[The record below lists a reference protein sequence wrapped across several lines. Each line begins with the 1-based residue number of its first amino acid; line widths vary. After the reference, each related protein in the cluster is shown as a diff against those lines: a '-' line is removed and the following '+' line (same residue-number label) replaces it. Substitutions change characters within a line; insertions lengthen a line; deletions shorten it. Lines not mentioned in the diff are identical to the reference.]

1 MPVMRRRMVFNVV
14 GAAAASASFGR
25 ASSAQT
31 RIPGRTARV
40 AFLSS
45 ASTADRPAYHAFR
58 KQLRD
63 LGWIEGQNLELAFH
77 FVAGAGQ
84 SRLEPIARSIADSQ
98 VDAVLA
104 DGRVATLAIANVT
117 RTIPIVS
124 IMGLDPVALGL
135 AQSLGRPGRNVTGMS
150 VFSESLNTKRFQL
163 LRDMVPGARRF
174 GVIYGSAGGRPPVEP
189 AITAAGALGL
199 EMHPIEIRS
208 LDDLAERLAAKDLE
222 DLDAF
227 LVGTDGFLDAVPVR
241 VVQSVN
247 RHNKPAIFPDKPYV
261 HAGGLAAYGVDYT
274 ILFERLATMVDR
286 VLRGER
292 ASEMPIQQPER
303 FDLTLNQSRAR
314 EIGLAFSPL
323 VLAQAG
329 EIID

>member
-63 LGWIEGQNLELAFH
+63 LGWIEGQNLELTFH
-77 FVAGAGQ
+77 FGAGAGQ
-84 SRLEPIARSIADSQ
+84 ARLDPIARSIADSQ

-124 IMGLDPVALGL
+124 IMGLDPVAVGL
-135 AQSLGRPGRNVTGMS
+135 AQSLGRPGRNVTGLS
-150 VFSESLNTKRFQL
+150 VLSEFLNTKRLQL
-163 LRDMVPGARRF
+163 LRDMAPKARRF
-174 GVIYGSAGGRPPVEP
+174 GIVYGSAGRPPVEP
-189 AITAAGALGL
+189 VFAAAGALGL

-292 ASEMPIQQPER
+292 ASEMPFQQPER
-303 FDLTLNQSRAR
+303 FDLTLNQRRAR

>member
-1 MPVMRRRMVFNVV
+1 MLVTRRRVV
-14 GAAAASASFGR
+14 LEAAGVAAASASFGR
-25 ASSAQT
+25 ASAAQT
-31 RIPGRTARV
+31 TRPRRTARV

-45 ASTADRPAYHAFR
+45 ASTVDRPAYHAFR

-63 LGWIEGQNLELAFH
+63 LGWKEGENLELSFH
-77 FVAGAGQ
+77 FGAGAGQ
-84 SRLEPIARSIADSQ
+84 ARLDPIARSIADSH

-117 RTIPIVS
+117 NTIPIVC
-124 IMGLDPVALGL
+124 IMGLDPVAIGL
-135 AQSLGRPGRNVTGMS
+135 AQSLGRPGRNVTGLS
-150 VFSESLNTKRFQL
+150 VLSESLNTKRLQL
-163 LRDMVPGARRF
+163 LRDMAPKAERF
-174 GVIYGSAGGRPPVEP
+174 GIVYGSAGRPPMEP
-189 AITAAGALGL
+189 VFAAAGALGL
-199 EMHPIEIRS
+199 EMRPIEIRS
-208 LDDLAERLAAKDLE
+208 LDDLAVRLAAQNLE

-261 HAGGLAAYGVDYT
+261 HAGGLAAYGVDYD
-274 ILFERLATMVDR
+274 ILFERLAKMIDR

-292 ASEMPIQQPER
+292 ASEIPFQQPER
-303 FDLTLNQSRAR
+303 FDLTLNQRRAR
-314 EIGLAFSPL
+314 EIGLVFSP
-323 VLAQAG
+323 VVFAQAL